1 MPRNSTVEEGERISI
16 YISKEVKEHLLGV
29 SNISEHIRN
38 LILEATDAGDKVKIT
53 KEIVELKERR
63 LRIEADLMELD
74 AMIAKQNQRL
84 DKITRNDEYYLNR
97 RREYLDQWKKV
108 PGYHGAFFPNL
119 SWFEAR
125 MDVIQECGFKSPE
138 EALNWFT
145 ENHKVRL

>member
-74 AMIAKQNQRL
+74 AMIAKQTQQL
-84 DKITRNDEYYLNR
+84 DKITRNE
-97 RREYLDQWKKV
+97 EYLSQSPDRV
-108 PGYHGAFFPNL
+108 PSHLEKGSWVSWRVLSEPLLVRGA
-119 SWFEAR
+119 SR
-125 MDVIQECGFKSPE
+125 RGSG
-138 EALNWFT
+138 
-145 ENHKVRL
+145 VRVQVPRGGA